1 MSVRTPI
8 RNEFHV
14 AGMTCRHCALSVSE
28 EVSGI
33 DGVSS
38 VDVELATGAV
48 TVVAVRGDRPR
59 RGRRGAVARGL
70 RARGLTRRRRP

>member
-1 MSVRTPI
+1 MSVRTSV

-14 AGMTCRHCALSVSE
+14 EGMTCRHCALSVSE

-38 VDVELATGAV
+38 VDVELATRV
-48 TVVAVRGDRPR
+48 TVVAVREI
-59 RGRRGAVARGL
+59 GRDEVGAALSHAGFAL
-70 RARGLTRRRRP
+70 AG

>member
-1 MSVRTPI
+1 MSVRTSV

-14 AGMTCRHCALSVSE
+14 EGMTCRHCALSVSE

-38 VDVELATGAV
+38 VDVELATGSV
-48 TVVAVRGDRPR
+48 TVVAVREI
-59 RGRRGAVARGL
+59 GRDEVGAALALAGFAL
-70 RARGLTRRRRP
+70 AG

>member
-8 RNEFHV
+8 RIEFHV

-33 DGVSS
+33 EGVSS
-38 VDVELATGAV
+38 VDVQLATGAV
-48 TVVAVRGDRPR
+48 TVVAVREIKREEV
-59 RGRRGAVARGL
+59 GAAL
-70 RARGLTRRRRP
+70 SRAGFELAG

>member
-1 MSVRTPI
+1 MSVRTSV

-38 VDVELATGAV
+38 VDVELATGSV
-48 TVVAVRGDRPR
+48 TVVAVREI
-59 RGRRGAVARGL
+59 GRDEVGAALSHAGFALAR
-70 RARGLTRRRRP
+70 

>member
-1 MSVRTPI
+1 MSVRAPI
-8 RNEFHV
+8 RSEFHV

-33 DGVSS
+33 EGVSS

-48 TVVAVRGDRPR
+48 TVVAVRQI
-59 RGRRGAVARGL
+59 GRDEVGAALSHAGFAL
-70 RARGLTRRRRP
+70 AG

>member
-28 EVSGI
+28 EVGGI
-33 DGVSS
+33 QGVSS
-38 VDVELATGAV
+38 VDVELTTGAV
-48 TVVAVRGDRPR
+48 TVLAVREI
-59 RGRRGAVARGL
+59 GREEVGAAL
-70 RARGLTRRRRP
+70 SRAGFALAG

>member
-1 MSVRTPI
+1 MSVRTSV

-28 EVSGI
+28 EVGGI

-38 VDVELATGAV
+38 VDVELATGSV
-48 TVVAVRGDRPR
+48 TVVAVREI
-59 RGRRGAVARGL
+59 GRDEVGAALSHVGFALAG
-70 RARGLTRRRRP
+70 

>member
-8 RNEFHV
+8 RTEFHV
-14 AGMTCRHCALSVSE
+14 NGMTCRHCALSVSE

-33 DGVSS
+33 EGVSS

-48 TVVAVRGDRPR
+48 TVLAVREI
-59 RGRRGAVARGL
+59 GRDEVGVALSHAGFEL
-70 RARGLTRRRRP
+70 AG

>member
-1 MSVRTPI
+1 MSIRTLI

-28 EVSGI
+28 EVGGI
-33 DGVSS
+33 EGVSS

-48 TVVAVRGDRPR
+48 TVVAVREI
-59 RGRRGAVARGL
+59 GRDEVGAAL
-70 RARGLTRRRRP
+70 SRAGFTLAG

>member
-1 MSVRTPI
+1 MSVRTSV

-28 EVSGI
+28 EVGGI

-38 VDVELATGAV
+38 VDVELATGSV
-48 TVVAVRGDRPR
+48 TVVAVREI
-59 RGRRGAVARGL
+59 GRDEVGAALSHAGFEL
-70 RARGLTRRRRP
+70 AG

>member
-1 MSVRTPI
+1 MSVRTSV

-14 AGMTCRHCALSVSE
+14 EGMTCRHCALSVSE

-38 VDVELATGAV
+38 VDVELATGSV
-48 TVVAVRGDRPR
+48 TVVAVREI
-59 RGRRGAVARGL
+59 GRDEVGAALSHAGFALAV
-70 RARGLTRRRRP
+70 

>member
-8 RNEFHV
+8 RIEFHV
-14 AGMTCRHCALSVSE
+14 NGMTCRHCALSVSE

-33 DGVSS
+33 EGVSS

-48 TVVAVRGDRPR
+48 RVVAVREIKREEV
-59 RGRRGAVARGL
+59 GAALSHAGFEL
-70 RARGLTRRRRP
+70 AG

>member
-28 EVSGI
+28 EVGGI

-48 TVVAVRGDRPR
+48 TVVAVREI
-59 RGRRGAVARGL
+59 GRDEVDAALSHAGFALAG
-70 RARGLTRRRRP
+70 

>member
-1 MSVRTPI
+1 MSVRTSV

-14 AGMTCRHCALSVSE
+14 EGMTCRHCALSVSE

-38 VDVELATGAV
+38 VDVELATGSV
-48 TVVAVRGDRPR
+48 TVLAAREI
-59 RGRRGAVARGL
+59 GRDEVGAALSHAGFAL
-70 RARGLTRRRRP
+70 AG